1 LRICIPS
8 ATPELEGD
16 KRENKPLNF
25 ITANVKGTFLRLS
38 LLDPTSLIY
47 SKLNIMLNKI
57 TLVSGLMTILALSQC
72 TIAHADSVADEINST
87 NELSQQVESQ
97 AQQPQ
102 STDSGNNEVTNEIKK
117 ANDIATE
124 AETSVQPQS
133 TDSGSNDDANEVKKA
148 NALAGETE
156 KSLRDTPSVDSGS
169 SSNSFVSG
177 AVRESNRVASEVE
190 RNNASLMQKNRQT
203 TDVAGS
209 GVSNERT
216 PSYDSTVSTQSSSSS
231 GTSNNSSLIP
241 IGMGIVAIGGVFCLV
256 KLKTS

>member
-1 LRICIPS
+1 
-8 ATPELEGD
+8 
-16 KRENKPLNF
+16 
-25 ITANVKGTFLRLS
+25 
-38 LLDPTSLIY
+38 
-47 SKLNIMLNKI
+47 MLNKI

-177 AVRESNRVASEVE
+177 ASEVE
-190 RNNASLMQKNRQT
+190 RNNASLMQKSRQT
-203 TDVAGS
+203 TDTSGS
-209 GVSNERT
+209 GISNERT
-216 PSYDSTVSTQSSSSS
+216 SGYNSTVSTQSSSSS